1 MTNPKQHH
9 NSKPSQ
15 ATIDYLRDLAM
26 QKGQSFA
33 WPRTQREA
41 SEEIERLKKVRR
53 TSRADRRR
61 EMREVRRDMA
71 SGRGDAARVR
81 DKELAGYGSTA
92 RWADDGDEDREDREA
107 GR

>member
-1 MTNPKQHH
+1 MTNPQPHH
-9 NSKPSQ
+9 SKPTN

-33 WPRTQREA
+33 WPQTQREA
-41 SEEIERLKKVRR
+41 SEEIKRLKKVRR

-61 EMREVRRDMA
+61 ETRQVRGDMA

-81 DKELAGYGSTA
+81 DEELGGYGSTA
-92 RWADDGDEDREDREA
+92 HWADDSAEDDDDRGA